1 MFIDVRMKWE
11 PENLT
16 PLSEIAERVSLYLQG
31 RGGVSILGNGTL
43 LFIKNGEDD
52 SANAKQALEEA
63 KFLSDF
69 RVKQLNEGGY
79 LVALH
84 KAVAV
89 FVGQREFETRKPEII
104 ARFNELKFPS
114 EELIVNPSTSN
125 DELLVGV
132 YGRGKL
138 QRDVYNFSFYQRV

>member
-1 MFIDVRMKWE
+1 MINGVRASWE

-16 PLSEIAERVSLYLQG
+16 PLNEIAERMSLYLQG

-43 LFIKNGEDD
+43 LFINKGEDD
-52 SANAKQALEEA
+52 IANAKQALEEA
-63 KFLSDF
+63 KFLTDF

-89 FVGQREFETRKPEII
+89 FVGQQEFETRKPEII
-104 ARFNELKFPS
+104 ARLDELKFPS
-114 EELIVNPSTSN
+114 EELIVDPSTSN
-125 DELLVGV
+125 DEFLVGI

-138 QRDVYNFSFYQRV
+138 QRDVYNFSFYQRI

>member
-1 MFIDVRMKWE
+1 MVNGVRTGWE

-16 PLSEIAERVSLYLQG
+16 PLSEIAEHMRLFLNG
-31 RGGVSILGNGTL
+31 RDGVSILGNGTL
-43 LFIKNGEDD
+43 LFINKGEDD
-52 SANAKQALEEA
+52 VANAKQALEEA
-63 KFLSDF
+63 KFLTDF

-89 FVGQREFETRKPEII
+89 FVGQKEFETRKPEII
-104 ARFNELKFPS
+104 ARFDELKFPS
-114 EELIVNPSTSN
+114 EELIADPSTSN

-138 QRDVYNFSFYQRV
+138 QRDVYSFSFYQRV